1 VPSTAVFAAKST
13 INKPKVLK
21 SRGFKN
27 RKFNYPINC
36 GDYRRKQLTLQ
47 TMAKTQINARAWVGL
62 LIPEGIVVPRAW
74 LTKKKLSRHAIDN
87 LVKRGYLYVVSQG
100 VYAKPPAELT
110 WESLV
115 CSLQTRFNSDLVVG
129 GISAL
134 ELHGFA
140 HYLQMINQWQIHL
153 YGTDPLPLWLNSVLD
168 RVHFVGHK
176 DTTLLGRT
184 NNKHATK
191 DLLRFTDMHHWRDN
205 RASLI
210 ISSPERAILEV
221 LADVPNFF
229 SMEYADQLMQ
239 SMVSLSPEK
248 LQKLLEMCENIKVRR
263 LFFWL
268 ADRHNWPWLKEIDK
282 SKIDLG
288 AGKRLIE
295 QGGKLDTKYNIT
307 VPKSL

>member
-1 VPSTAVFAAKST
+1 
-13 INKPKVLK
+13 
-21 SRGFKN
+21 
-27 RKFNYPINC
+27 
-36 GDYRRKQLTLQ
+36 
-47 TMAKTQINARAWVGL
+47 
-62 LIPEGIVVPRAW
+62 
-74 LTKKKLSRHAIDN
+74 
-87 LVKRGYLYVVSQG
+87 
-100 VYAKPPAELT
+100 
-110 WESLV
+110 
-115 CSLQTRFNSDLVVG
+115 
-129 GISAL
+129 
-134 ELHGFA
+134 
-140 HYLQMINQWQIHL
+140 
-153 YGTDPLPLWLNSVLD
+153 
-168 RVHFVGHK
+168 
-176 DTTLLGRT
+176 
-184 NNKHATK
+184 
-191 DLLRFTDMHHWRDN
+191 MHHWRDN